1 MKNLL
6 KSLALL
12 AAISATTLF
21 AGSGHSHDAEH
32 GHSHASV
39 KVSEEKVKQ
48 IAKRELQGLIKR
60 SKIDKSWSSIEAQ
73 STEKKSFGGKMEWV
87 AVFMNESIK
96 DIKKQKLYVFVSEYG
111 EVTGANYSG
120 K

>member
-12 AAISATTLF
+12 AAISSTTLF
-21 AGSGHSHDAEH
+21 AGSGHSHDGEH
-32 GHSHASV
+32 GHSHALV

-87 AVFMNESIK
+87 AVFMNESVK